1 MLGYLVELSPVLF
14 VLILASVKTVSQVR
28 GGAGLRSLVSSD
40 KWRAREDREMSG
52 TAGRE
57 NKAFS
62 REENVKSTKIT
73 SVTQV

>member
-1 MLGYLVELSPVLF
+1 MELSPVLF
-14 VLILASVKTVSQVR
+14 VLILASVKTGSQVR

-52 TAGRE
+52 PAGRE